1 MTRPEKVKGL
11 WPRSCLSSDQ
21 PQTPFPFSWTNGML
35 LPLLR
40 IYSLTNSEPWLVSTS
55 SYLSLPPTSSLV
67 GSAWK
72 TLCQENSMSRKV
84 KDASEI
90 FRSSVCVNV
99 SDW

>member
-21 PQTPFPFSWTNGML
+21 PQTPFPFSWTDGML

-55 SYLSLPPTSSLV
+55 SYLSLPPTFLLV

-72 TLCQENSMSRKV
+72 TLL
-84 KDASEI
+84 DI
-90 FRSSVCVNV
+90 PNV
-99 SDW
+99 

>member
-40 IYSLTNSEPWLVSTS
+40 IYSLTNSEPWLVPTS
-55 SYLSLPPTSSLV
+55 SYLSLPPTFLLV

-72 TLCQENSMSRKV
+72 NIIQTFGMSRRTLFQQVECQV
-84 KDASEI
+84 K
-90 FRSSVCVNV
+90 
-99 SDW
+99 